1 MDSYTLSFIIAFVVG
16 LILTIIFCKSARR
29 RFLAFVLYVVVFYML
44 FYNFNEGVLG
54 GFFPSFHL
62 YAGSAYTCF
71 LLLFLFSFEITKK
84 TQNPKN
90 GWKVN
95 IFFCVAQFLCVIF
108 TQVVPW
114 AIDTFPL
121 SNIDAILFTVFARAN
136 EGAENFVLE
145 SFVDKALLPAIWIYG
160 LLLCVQVFLS
170 IVLHKIEKN
179 ISFHL
184 WKIRYTICTGSFAF
198 VFSRIQ
204 KCFLVFIIVICT
216 ILAFVVPNILMSAPF
231 KALIQRPVDSEM
243 YRVDYVHPDSAH
255 IEVPESTKNL
265 IVILLES
272 METNFAQHT
281 PELNALAS
289 KAVNFAPGGE
299 SVAGTSWTIAAI
311 TGKLCGIPLNM
322 PMRIGEYLGK
332 LPTYLPNAKCMMNIL
347 ADKGYSQ
354 VYIQGS
360 SGDFTQKRDFWKV
373 HGDVAVH
380 DIEYYTQMGRIPD
393 GYKVF
398 WGFEDRKMYQFAK
411 EEIDSLARM
420 GKPFAV
426 YMLTVDTHQPNGYVD
441 DSCAVQ
447 VENIEGRLPKALRCA
462 SIMLDSF
469 VSWASEQPWY
479 ENTVISVMGDHS
491 MQSLSKKANVPLTDS
506 LYWVNFM
513 FNSAIE
519 RPVKER
525 AYSSL
530 DMFPTLL
537 ESMGFTI
544 EGHAMGL
551 GRSLFSEEPTLI
563 EKYGRNTLDS
573 LLRVRSIQYDY
584 FLMGEKQGN

>member
-1 MDSYTLSFIIAFVVG
+1 MDSYTLSFAIGFVAG
-16 LILTIIFCKSARR
+16 LIPTIIFCKNARR
-29 RFLAFVLYVVVFYML
+29 RFFAFVLYVVVFYTF
-44 FYNFNEGVLG
+44 FYDFNEGVLG
-54 GFFPSFHL
+54 GFFPIFHI
-62 YAGSAYTCF
+62 YAGAVYTCLLLVF
-71 LLLFLFSFEITKK
+71 LLSFEMIEQTP
-84 TQNPKN
+84 NAKN
-90 GWKVN
+90 GWKSN
-95 IFFCVAQFLCVIF
+95 ILFCTVQFVSVLF

-121 SNIDAILFTVFARAN
+121 SNIDAILFTIFARAN

-145 SFVDKALLPAIWIYG
+145 SFIDKALVPALWIYG
-160 LLLCVQVFLS
+160 VLLGIQVFFAAILYKS
-170 IVLHKIEKN
+170 NKN
-179 ISFHL
+179 IAFKL
-184 WKIRYTICTGSFAF
+184 WKIRYAIFT
-198 VFSRIQ
+198 FSYAHILSRVQ
-204 KCFLVFIIVICT
+204 KLFFVFIIALCA
-216 ILAFVVPNILMSAPF
+216 ILAFIIPNILMSTPF
-231 KALIQRPVDSEM
+231 RALVQRPVDSEM
-243 YRVDYVHPDSAH
+243 YRVDYIHPDSTR
-255 IEVPESTKNL
+255 IEAPKSTKNL

-272 METNFAQHT
+272 MESNFAQHT

-289 KAVNFAPGGE
+289 KATNFAPGGE

-322 PMRIGEYLGK
+322 PMGINEYLGK
-332 LPTYLPNAKCMMNIL
+332 VPTYLPNAKCMMNIL
-347 ADKGYSQ
+347 ADEGYSQ

-360 SGDFTQKRDFWKV
+360 SGEFTQKRDFWKV
-373 HGDVAVH
+373 HGGVAVH
-380 DIEYYTQMGRIPD
+380 DIEYYTKQGRIPE

-411 EEIDSLARM
+411 EEIDSLSKM
-420 GKPFAV
+420 DKPFAV
-426 YMLTVDTHQPNGYVD
+426 YMLTVDTHQPNGYID
-441 DSCAVQ
+441 DSCAVE
-447 VENIEGRLPKALRCA
+447 VEDVEGKLPKALRCA
-462 SIMLDSF
+462 SKMLDAF
-469 VSWASEQPWY
+469 ITWASAQPWY

-519 RPVKER
+519 VPVKER

-544 EGHAMGL
+544 EGRAMGL
-551 GRSLFSEEPTLI
+551 GRSLFSDEPTLI

-584 FLMGEKQGN
+584 FLMGKNE